1 MLPPGPRAP
10 AALQTYEWV
19 ARPTTLMRRAQA
31 RYGEPFTLRLAWSDA
46 PMVFTSD
53 PEEIKRVYAAPPDEL
68 RAGASSTFLEPFAGP
83 RSILVLDGDEH
94 LKERRLML
102 PPFHGEALA
111 RWRDD
116 DGARA
121 PRTSWRAGS
130 RAGRCRRSSACRRSR
145 SRSSCASCSAA
156 ATRGCATRSAARCRC
171 RCRCCSP

>member
-1 MLPPGPRAP
+1 MLPPGPQAP

-53 PEEIKRVYAAPPDEL
+53 PAEIKRVYAAPPDEL
-68 RAGASSTFLEPFAGP
+68 RAGASSAFLEPFAGP
-83 RSILVLDGDEH
+83 RSILVLDGEEH
-94 LKERRLML
+94 LRERRLML

-111 RWRDD
+111 RWRETMAARGRG
-116 DGARA
+116 GAR
-121 PRTSWRAGS
+121 RAGS
-130 RAGRCRRSSACRRSR
+130 PAGRCRRSSACRRWR

-171 RCRCCSP
+171 RCRCCWP